1 MLKIAVIGTGFIG
14 AVHARNIARHP
25 DTELVAVNDAN
36 LESATRISA
45 ITGAK
50 VLPNVEEIF
59 DSGDID
65 AVLIAAPT
73 NTHVEYLK
81 RAAQVGKAVYCEKP
95 IGLDYQEAEEAV
107 RIVRAAGIPAM
118 LGFNRRFDAS
128 HAAVKQ
134 AIDQGEVGRIEIVQL
149 TSRGPQP
156 PPIEYVKS
164 SGGQMRD
171 QTIHFFDLL
180 CWLTGDEA
188 VEVYAIGG
196 ALVSPAIGDVGDV
209 DTSVVSL
216 RMASGALGQIDCSR
230 RAAYGY
236 DERIEVFGS
245 EGLAESRRQNFRGMS
260 LYKGRKVVGD
270 GLHPG
275 WFERI
280 EESYYQALGSFV
292 TAVTRGLAPCPSLE
306 DGLRAQLLA
315 DKATES
321 LKTGTPIKVGR
332 PELTS
337 ESSADGT
344 TGKTRSGSAA
354 CNLYAQPGERCNER
368 GAGGL

>member
-1 MLKIAVIGTGFIG
+1 MLKVAVVGTGFIG
-14 AVHARNIARHP
+14 SVHARNIALHP
-25 DTELVAVNDAN
+25 GAELVAVSDAN
-36 LESATRISA
+36 LESAKRVA
-45 ITGAK
+45 APTGAQ
-50 VLPNVEEIF
+50 VVADVREIF
-59 DSGDID
+59 DRKEIE
-65 AVLIAAPT
+65 AVLIASPT
-73 NTHVEYLK
+73 NTHVDYLQQ
-81 RAAQVGKAVYCEKP
+81 AAQVGKAVYCEKP
-95 IGLDYQEAEEAV
+95 IGLDYQEAEQAV
-107 RIVRAAGIPAM
+107 KKVRAAGIPVM
-118 LGFNRRFDAS
+118 LGFNRRFDAN

-134 AIDQGEVGRIEIVQL
+134 AIDRGEVGKIEIVQL

-156 PPIEYVKS
+156 PPIDYVKV

-188 VEVYAIGG
+188 VEVYAIGD
-196 ALVSPAIGDVGDV
+196 ALVSAAIGEAGDV

-245 EGLAESRRQNFRGMS
+245 DGLAVSRRQNFRGMS
-260 LYKGRKVVGD
+260 LYKGRKMIAD

-280 EESYYQALGSFV
+280 EESYYQALDAFV
-292 TAVTRGLAPCPSLE
+292 RAVTQGFAPSPSLQ

-315 DKATES
+315 DKATEW
-321 LKTGTPIKVGR
+321 LKTGMPIKVR
-332 PELTS
+332 PQS
-337 ESSADGT
+337 
-344 TGKTRSGSAA
+344 
-354 CNLYAQPGERCNER
+354 
-368 GAGGL
+368 